1 MNVGKRYIL
10 EEICDANG
18 EKPTIVTYGQE
29 LNEQSYAIA
38 KSEALV
44 SGENADNIKL
54 GNSFTQDWFATKRF
68 HYIMANPPYGVTWK
82 KIRILSST
90 KA

>member
-1 MNVGKRYIL
+1 MVNVGKRYIL
-10 EEICDANG
+10 EDICGD
-18 EKPTIVTYGQE
+18 EYPKPTIVTYGQE

-54 GNSFTQDWFATKRF
+54 GNSFTDDKFLSKRF
-68 HYIMANPPYGVTWK
+68 HYIMANPPFNFKEY
-82 KIRILSST
+82 
-90 KA
+90 